1 MKLVVSSSGLLKGM
15 TTVSKALPIKTD
27 EAILENFLFDLKGD
41 SLKITASD
49 EKITLTTE
57 VPVQNTI
64 EEGKIAVPAR
74 YLINLIKEFSDQPL
88 TISTTLENSFEIV
101 SEGGNYNFPYNNP
114 DDYPNIATPGETAIS
129 VEIPSE
135 SLAEGINSTVYA
147 ASDEDNRP
155 IMNSIFFDITPDA
168 TTLVASDLQ
177 KLVCYMVDDLKSEQE
192 ASFILNSRHA
202 LALRSILGKD
212 ETVTIRF
219 DGNVAVFSFG
229 STTAIC
235 NLVVGKY
242 PAYKSI
248 IPQNNS
254 NILTI
259 SRVQFLSTVRRI
271 ANCSPKSS
279 NHIRFDLRPG
289 EFGISAQD
297 TGFEIAGKE
306 VLTCSYEGDELS
318 IGFKSTHL
326 IEMLS
331 NLSCETVVMKFADR
345 RRAALMLPSED
356 EAASEKVFGIVMP
369 VMVR

>member
-1 MKLVVSSSGLLKGM
+1 MLAA
-15 TTVSKALPIKTD
+15 SKAIPMKTN

-41 SLKITASD
+41 TLKITASD
-49 EKITLTTE
+49 GEITLIAE

-64 EEGKIAVPAR
+64 DEGRIAVPAK
-74 YLINLIKEFSDQPL
+74 YLIGLIKEFSDQPL
-88 TISTTLENSFEIV
+88 SISTVGENSFELT

-114 DDYPNIATPGETAIS
+114 DDYPEVRTAGAEAVT

-135 SLAEGINSTVYA
+135 SLAAGIASTVYA
-147 ASDEDNRP
+147 ASTEDNRP
-155 IMNSIFFDITPDA
+155 IMNSIFFDITPDT

-177 KLVCYMVDDLKSEQE
+177 KLVCYMADDVKSSQV

-202 LALRSILGKD
+202 SALKSILGK
-212 ETVTIRF
+212 EGSVSICF
-219 DGNVAVFSFG
+219 DDKVAVFRFG
-229 STTAIC
+229 SITAIC
-235 NLVVGKY
+235 SLVVGKY

-259 SRVQFLSTVRRI
+259 SRLQFLSTVRRI
-271 ANCSPKSS
+271 ANCSPKGS
-279 NHIRFDLRPG
+279 NQIKFELSPG
-289 EFGISAQD
+289 RLGVSAQD

-306 VLTCSYEGDELS
+306 QLSCSYEGDELS

-326 IEMLS
+326 IEMLA
-331 NLSCETVVMKFADR
+331 NLSCDTIIMKFADR
-345 RRAALMLPSED
+345 RRSALILPSED
-356 EAASEKVFGIVMP
+356 EAAAEKVFGIVMP